1 MTEGP
6 REASAD
12 TLEVLAQFAASMM
25 RAGNTAVRARELM
38 ELMASRL
45 GVGTI
50 AVNLSLDSVTV
61 NARHSGQS
69 TTLMRMLG
77 PPGVNAWRIGQL
89 EQLAKSVE
97 PSTAPRDIA
106 ARLNEIEAAA
116 PQYSKVQVAIAI
128 GLASGSFA
136 FLNGVGLPEIIAAA
150 AGGVIGHLLRATLAH
165 RGHNQYGVA
174 ALTAITASGTY
185 VAIIALARSLGFE
198 IAGYSTGFIASVLF
212 LIPGFP
218 LIAAI
223 FDLLQ
228 YQTAAALSRFAYG
241 LMLLLAVA
249 FGLSVVIGLTGVDV
263 VRPPAVEIP
272 YLAKLIL
279 RCVASFVAACGF
291 AISFNS
297 PRRAVLLAGI
307 LALVAN
313 DMRLVLVD
321 AGMMLAPAAFLASLL
336 IGVLALLLSRRIDIP
351 PLATTVAPIVIMIPG
366 VYAFQ
371 MVAFFNQGR
380 VLEALQAT
388 ALLGFVVG
396 ALAIGLATA
405 RLTIGRQD
413 TA

>member
-150 AGGVIGHLLRATLAH
+150 AGRHHGFRNVCRDH
-165 RGHNQYGVA
+165 R
-174 ALTAITASGTY
+174 
-185 VAIIALARSLGFE
+185 LGE
-198 IAGYSTGFIASVLF
+198 IA
-212 LIPGFP
+212 
-218 LIAAI
+218 
-223 FDLLQ
+223 
-228 YQTAAALSRFAYG
+228 
-241 LMLLLAVA
+241 
-249 FGLSVVIGLTGVDV
+249 
-263 VRPPAVEIP
+263 
-272 YLAKLIL
+272 
-279 RCVASFVAACGF
+279 
-291 AISFNS
+291 
-297 PRRAVLLAGI
+297 
-307 LALVAN
+307 
-313 DMRLVLVD
+313 
-321 AGMMLAPAAFLASLL
+321 
-336 IGVLALLLSRRIDIP
+336 
-351 PLATTVAPIVIMIPG
+351 
-366 VYAFQ
+366 
-371 MVAFFNQGR
+371 R
-380 VLEALQAT
+380 V
-388 ALLGFVVG
+388 
-396 ALAIGLATA
+396 
-405 RLTIGRQD
+405 
-413 TA
+413 